1 MSTVRVNMQQFRN
14 RFEVYADNV
23 DIFESIIEGEGT
35 VVTLDARKLIDVLT
49 GFNIFFTVT
58 PC

>member
-1 MSTVRVNMQQFRN
+1 MQQFRN